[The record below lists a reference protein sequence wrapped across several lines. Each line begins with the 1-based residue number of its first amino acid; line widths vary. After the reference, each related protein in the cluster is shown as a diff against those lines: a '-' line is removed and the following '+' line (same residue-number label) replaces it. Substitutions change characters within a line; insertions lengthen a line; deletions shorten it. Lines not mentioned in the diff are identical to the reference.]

1 MSHLVCPLCG
11 RLASLRHFDPS
22 HFEPD
27 IFAVKVTGLGR
38 GRGFATS
45 ETFSVLGEKA
55 ITGPIAER
63 CRVIL
68 GLIEGRRVLSGHEES
83 ALRAEAERWRREALR
98 ERKAGEDLLA
108 RLADMEGQTILWRS
122 EASRLRGVKEEQA
135 AELAIL
141 EEEASRWK
149 RVVPELRAEVKRLR
163 IQLADAEEEDE
174 DDYDEEEEMLAL
186 EEMQQILDRINA
198 SANSDFEYLIDAV
211 EFLLEEG

>member
-11 RLASLRHFDPS
+11 RFASLRHFDPS

-27 IFAVKVTGLGR
+27 IFAVQVTGLGR

-45 ETFSVLGEKA
+45 QTFSVLGEKA
-55 ITGPIAER
+55 ITDPIAKR
-63 CRVIL
+63 CHVIL

-108 RLADMEGQTILWRS
+108 RLADMEGLTMLWRS
-122 EASRLRGVKEEQA
+122 EASRLRGVEEERA

-141 EEEASRWK
+141 EEEVSRWK
-149 RVVPELRAEVKRLR
+149 QAVPKLRAEVNRLR
-163 IQLADAEEEDE
+163 IQLADAEEDE
-174 DDYDEEEEMLAL
+174 DDYDEEEETLAV

-198 SANSDFEYLIDAV
+198 SANSDFEYLSDAV
-211 EFLLEEG
+211 DFLLEGG